1 MTDIQNTLPP
11 DFLKKMETLLGDEY
25 PSFLKS
31 YLQDPHMG
39 LRVNTLKSD
48 LADFISKTDFA
59 LKPVGDYAPAG
70 FIVQDESKPGSH
82 PYHAAGA
89 YYMQEPSAMAVAG
102 LVDPQPGEWVL
113 DLAAAPGGKATHLSA
128 LMADQGL
135 LVANDI
141 DSKRAKILS
150 ENLERW
156 GARNALVINAHPDQ
170 LAQQFGAVFDR
181 VLVDA
186 PCSGEGMFRRI
197 GSFAWSENHVL
208 ACARRQTAVLAT
220 AAQLVKPTGRLVY
233 STCTFSPEEDEAI
246 IAQFLQ
252 EVPQFQLVDPPRF
265 VGFARGRPLWVDSNL
280 QNETLNKTVRLWPH
294 HFAGEG
300 HFIAVLQRT
309 SAGDEPIAKPWDFPR
324 PRRAEIEAWHQFA
337 RDFLTIAFDEDR
349 LYLKNGRLYHLPTQT
364 IDTAGIKLVRYG
376 LLLGE
381 IRKKQ
386 FKPHHALAL
395 TLDPDD
401 VQQTVNLSATDT
413 AVSDYLAGH
422 EFTVQAPNGWTLL
435 TVDGFA
441 LGWGKVVNGRMKNH
455 YPHHFRRKKG
465 MVHK

>member
-1 MTDIQNTLPP
+1 MTDIQTNLSP
-11 DFLKKMETLLGDEY
+11 DFLTKMEILLEDEY
-25 PSFLKS
+25 PSFLQS
-31 YLQDPHMG
+31 YVQEPHIG

-48 LADFISKTDFA
+48 AADFSSKIGFA

-70 FIVQDESKPGSH
+70 FLVVDEAKPGRH

-102 LVDPQPGEWVL
+102 LAEPQPGEWVL

-128 LMADQGL
+128 LLEDVGL

-141 DSKRAKILS
+141 DGKRAKILA

-156 GARNALVINAHPDQ
+156 GARNAVVTNAHPDQ

-197 GSFAWSENHVL
+197 GTFAWSDDHVL

-220 AAQLVKPTGRLVY
+220 AAQLVKPQGRLVY

-252 EVPQFQLVDPPRF
+252 DFPEFQLIDPQRF
-265 VGFARGRPLWVDSNL
+265 AGFERGRPSWVDPEL
-280 QNETLNKTVRLWPH
+280 QSDDLNKTIRLWPH
-294 HFAGEG
+294 KFAGEG
-300 HFIAVLQRT
+300 HFIAVLERT
-309 SAGDEPIAKPWDFPR
+309 SDAERTKIKQGNFPQ
-324 PRRAEIEAWHQFA
+324 PRRSDIQAWHEFA
-337 RDFLTIAFDEDR
+337 QQVLHIEFEDER
-349 LYLKNGRLYHLPTQT
+349 LYLKNGRLYHLPPET
-364 IDTAGIKLVRYG
+364 IDTTGIKLVRYG

-381 IRKKQ
+381 IRKNQ

-395 TLDPDD
+395 TLNGED
-401 VQQTVNLSATDT
+401 VQQVIALSVADT
-413 AVSDYLAGH
+413 AVSDYLAGY
-422 EFTVQAPNGWTLL
+422 ELTTDTENGWALI
-435 TVDGFA
+435 TVDGFG
-441 LGWGKVVNGRMKNH
+441 LGWGKVVNGRVKNH
-455 YPHHFRRKKG
+455 YPHHLRNKK
-465 MVHK
+465 